1 MRRIATGGSPLSAS
15 LQCPNLDAF
24 RAGSFPMPVI
34 RILLVDDDDIYAR
47 RARTVWRPSEA
58 ILATDRLR
66 PDLIILDLSIAV
78 GRVTEMPLFGQSN
91 HRLMPAQLDTH
102 LRRAGI

>member
-24 RAGSFPMPVI
+24 RAGSIPMPVI

-47 RARTVWRPSEA
+47 R
-58 ILATDRLR
+58 
-66 PDLIILDLSIAV
+66 
-78 GRVTEMPLFGQSN
+78 
-91 HRLMPAQLDTH
+91 
-102 LRRAGI
+102 